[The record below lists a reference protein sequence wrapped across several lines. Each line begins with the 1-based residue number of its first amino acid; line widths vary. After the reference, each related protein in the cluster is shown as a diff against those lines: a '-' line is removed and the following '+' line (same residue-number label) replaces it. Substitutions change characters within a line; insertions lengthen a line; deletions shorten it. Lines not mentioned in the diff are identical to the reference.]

1 MEWIPTSFVSP
12 FFHHRNSKVNMDRR
26 NKTVFVL
33 ILLYLGLIAGG
44 SLTPIPP
51 LKIEIPNLDKAIHV
65 LLYIPLGFLLSL
77 LKIFSGGFLN
87 FFLPLGLGS
96 LYGAILE
103 LLQHFVPG
111 RTLSWGDEVANI
123 LGVGIGLG
131 LGFLAEFLTHKKP
144 SPRM

>member
-1 MEWIPTSFVSP
+1 MFLSFC
-12 FFHHRNSKVNMDRR
+12 HLNSKSTMDRR

-33 ILLYLGLIAGG
+33 ILLYLGFIAGG
-44 SLTPIPP
+44 SLSAIPP
-51 LKIEIPNLDKAIHV
+51 LKIEIPNLDKVIHV
-65 LLYIPLGFLLSL
+65 LLYIPLGFLLSF
-77 LKIFSGGFLN
+77 LKIFSGFFLN
-87 FFLPLGLGS
+87 FFLPLGFGS

-111 RTLSWGDEVANI
+111 RTLSLGDEIANI

-131 LGFLAEFLTHKKP
+131 LGFLVEFLTHKKP

>member
-1 MEWIPTSFVSP
+1 
-12 FFHHRNSKVNMDRR
+12 MDRR

-33 ILLYLGLIAGG
+33 ILLYLGFIAGG
-44 SLTPIPP
+44 SLTAIPP

-65 LLYIPLGFLLSL
+65 LLYIPLGFLLSF
-77 LKIFSGGFLN
+77 LKIFSGFFLN
-87 FFLPLGLGS
+87 FFLPLGFGS

-111 RTLSWGDEVANI
+111 RTFSWGDEIANI
-123 LGVGIGLG
+123 LGVGIGLV
-131 LGFLAEFLTHKKP
+131 LGFLVEFLTHKKP

>member
-1 MEWIPTSFVSP
+1 
-12 FFHHRNSKVNMDRR
+12 MDRR

-33 ILLYLGLIAGG
+33 ILLYLGFIAGG
-44 SLTPIPP
+44 SLTAIPP

-65 LLYIPLGFLLSL
+65 LLYIPLGFLLSF
-77 LKIFSGGFLN
+77 LKIFSGFFLN
-87 FFLPLGLGS
+87 FFLPLWFGS

-111 RTLSWGDEVANI
+111 RTLSWGDEIANI

-131 LGFLAEFLTHKKP
+131 LGFLAQFLTHKR
-144 SPRM
+144 SSSRM

>member
-1 MEWIPTSFVSP
+1 
-12 FFHHRNSKVNMDRR
+12 MDRR

-33 ILLYLGLIAGG
+33 ILLYLGFIAGG
-44 SLTPIPP
+44 SLTAIPP

-77 LKIFSGGFLN
+77 LKIFSGFFLK
-87 FFLPLGLGS
+87 FFLPLGFGS
-96 LYGAILE
+96 LYGAMLE

-111 RTLSWGDEVANI
+111 RTFSWGDEIANI

-131 LGFLAEFLTHKKP
+131 LGFLVEFLTHKKP

>member
-1 MEWIPTSFVSP
+1 MFSP
-12 FFHHRNSKVNMDRR
+12 LFIIQNSKVTIWIE
-26 NKTVFVL
+26 K
-33 ILLYLGLIAGG
+33 IKLLLFLFFFTLGFIAGG
-44 SLTPIPP
+44 SLTAVPP
-51 LKIEIPNLDKAIHV
+51 LKIEIPNLDKAIHI

-77 LKIFSGGFLN
+77 LKIFSGFFLN
-87 FFLPLGLGS
+87 FFLTLGFGS

-111 RTLSWGDEVANI
+111 RTPSWGDEIANV

-131 LGFLAEFLTHKKP
+131 LGCLVKFLTQKKS

>member
-1 MEWIPTSFVSP
+1 
-12 FFHHRNSKVNMDRR
+12 MDRR

-33 ILLYLGLIAGG
+33 ILLYLGFIAGG
-44 SLTPIPP
+44 SLTAIPP

-65 LLYIPLGFLLSL
+65 LLYIPLGFLLSF
-77 LKIFSGGFLN
+77 LKIFSGFFLN
-87 FFLPLGLGS
+87 FFLPLGFGS

-111 RTLSWGDEVANI
+111 RTLSWGDEIANI

-131 LGFLAEFLTHKKP
+131 LGFLVEFLTHKKP
-144 SPRM
+144 SARM